1 MPYVVPTT
9 VAAAT
14 QGFATDYNI
23 IVNDVIDHETRI
35 VAVEAIAA
43 AVPYANLA
51 ADVKNFTISTPTF
64 TTNVYT
70 PVLTDVDN
78 KLLLLTNGAT
88 AGSLT
93 IPLNATVAFPIGCQ
107 LNLVQTGG
115 GQITV
120 NRATT
125 GVTINGSTTVNYLF
139 AQQYSMISLV
149 KTASDTW
156 VLTGDFV

>member
-9 VAAAT
+9 VVAASR
-14 QGFATDYNI
+14 GFATDYNV

-35 VAVEAIAA
+35 VAVETLSNSL
-43 AVPYANLA
+43 PYANLA
-51 ADVKNFTISTPTF
+51 SDVKNFTISTPTF

-70 PVLTDVDN
+70 PVLTDADN

-88 AGSLT
+88 AGSFT
-93 IPLNATVAFPIGCQ
+93 VPLNSSVAFAIGCQ
-107 LNLVQTGG
+107 LNLVQTGA

-120 NRATT
+120 NRATS
-125 GVTINGSTTVNYLF
+125 GVTINGSTTVNYVF

-149 KTASDTW
+149 KTTADNW
-156 VLTGDFV
+156 VLTGDFI

>member
-9 VAAAT
+9 VVAASR
-14 QGFATDYNI
+14 GFATDYNV

-35 VAVEAIAA
+35 VAVETIAA

-51 ADVKNFTISTPTF
+51 SDVKNFTISTPTF

-70 PVLTDVDN
+70 PVLTDADN

-88 AGSLT
+88 AGSFT
-93 IPLNATVAFPIGCQ
+93 VPLNSSVAFAIGCQ
-107 LNLVQTGG
+107 LNLVQTGT

-120 NRATT
+120 NRATS
-125 GVTINGSTTVNYLF
+125 GVTINGSTSINYVF

-149 KTASDTW
+149 KTTADTW
-156 VLTGDFV
+156 VLTGDFI

>member
-9 VAAAT
+9 VVAASK
-14 QGFATDYNI
+14 GFATDYNV

-35 VAVEAIAA
+35 VAVETLSNSL
-43 AVPYANLA
+43 PYANLA
-51 ADVKNFTISTPTF
+51 SDVKNFTISTPTF

-70 PVLTDVDN
+70 PVLTDADN

-93 IPLNATVAFPIGCQ
+93 IPLNSSVAFAIGCQ
-107 LNLVQTGG
+107 LNLVQTGT

-125 GVTINGSTTVNYLF
+125 GVTINGSTTVNYVF

-149 KTASDTW
+149 KTTADNW
-156 VLTGDFV
+156 VLTGDFI

>member
-9 VAAAT
+9 VVAASK
-14 QGFATDYNI
+14 GFATDYNV

-43 AVPYANLA
+43 AVPYENLA
-51 ADVKNFTISTPTF
+51 SNVRNFTLKTPVF

-70 PVLTDVDN
+70 AILTDADN
-78 KLLLLTNGAT
+78 KLLLLDNGAT

-93 IPLNATVAFPIGCQ
+93 IPLNSSVAFAIGCQ
-107 LNLVQTGG
+107 LNLVQTGT

-149 KTASDTW
+149 KTTADNW
-156 VLTGDFV
+156 VLTGDFI

>member
-9 VAAAT
+9 VVAASR
-14 QGFATDYNI
+14 GFATDYNV

-35 VAVEAIAA
+35 VAVETLSNSL
-43 AVPYANLA
+43 PYANLA
-51 ADVKNFTISTPTF
+51 SDVKNFTISTPTF

-70 PVLTDVDN
+70 PVLTDADN

-88 AGSLT
+88 AGSFT
-93 IPLNATVAFPIGCQ
+93 VPLNSSVAFAIGCQ
-107 LNLVQTGG
+107 LNLVQTGT

-120 NRATT
+120 NRATS
-125 GVTINGSTTVNYLF
+125 GVTINGSTSINYVF

-156 VLTGDFV
+156 VLTGDFI

>member
-9 VAAAT
+9 VVAASR
-14 QGFATDYNI
+14 GFATDYNV

-35 VAVEAIAA
+35 VAVETIAA

-51 ADVKNFTISTPTF
+51 SDVKNFTISTPTF

-70 PVLTDVDN
+70 PVLTDADN

-88 AGSLT
+88 AGSFT
-93 IPLNATVAFPIGCQ
+93 VPLNSSVAFAIGCQ
-107 LNLVQTGG
+107 LNLVQTGT

-120 NRATT
+120 NRATS
-125 GVTINGSTTVNYLF
+125 GVTINGSTSINYVF

-156 VLTGDFV
+156 VLTGDFI

>member
-35 VAVEAIAA
+35 VAVETTSNS
-43 AVPYANLA
+43 VPYSNLA
-51 ADVKNFTISTPTF
+51 SDVKNFTISTPTF

-70 PVLTDVDN
+70 TVLTDADN

-93 IPLNATVAFPIGCQ
+93 IPLNATVPFAIGCQ
-107 LNLVQTGG
+107 LNLVQTGT

>member
-9 VAAAT
+9 VVAASR
-14 QGFATDYNI
+14 GFATDYNV

-35 VAVEAIAA
+35 VAVETLSNSL
-43 AVPYANLA
+43 PYANLA
-51 ADVKNFTISTPTF
+51 SDVKNFTISTPTF

-70 PVLTDVDN
+70 PVLTDADN

-93 IPLNATVAFPIGCQ
+93 IPLNSSVAFAIGCQ
-107 LNLVQTGG
+107 LNLVQTGA

-125 GVTINGSTTVNYLF
+125 GVTINGSTTVNYVF
-139 AQQYSMISLV
+139 AQQNSMISLV
-149 KTASDTW
+149 KITADNW
-156 VLTGDFV
+156 VLTGDFI

>member
-9 VAAAT
+9 VVAASK
-14 QGFATDYNI
+14 GFATDYNV

-35 VAVEAIAA
+35 VAVETLSNSL
-43 AVPYANLA
+43 PYANLA

-70 PVLTDVDN
+70 PVLTDADN

-88 AGSLT
+88 AGSFT
-93 IPLNATVAFPIGCQ
+93 VPLNSSVAFAIGCQ
-107 LNLVQTGG
+107 LNLVQTGT

-125 GVTINGSTTVNYLF
+125 GVTINGSTTVNYVF

-149 KTASDTW
+149 KTTADNW
-156 VLTGDFV
+156 VLTGDFI

>member
-1 MPYVVPTT
+1 VPYVVPTT
-9 VAAAT
+9 VAAASR
-14 QGFATDYNI
+14 GFATDYNI

-35 VAVEAIAA
+35 VAVETLSNS
-43 AVPYANLA
+43 VPYANLA
-51 ADVKNFTISTPTF
+51 SDVKNFTISTPAF

-70 PVLTDVDN
+70 PILTDADN

-88 AGSLT
+88 AGSFT
-93 IPLNATVAFPIGCQ
+93 IPLNATVAFAVGCQ
-107 LNLVQTGG
+107 LNLVQTGA

-120 NRATT
+120 NRATS
-125 GVTINGSTTVNYLF
+125 GVTINGSTSINYVF

-156 VLTGDFV
+156 VLTGDYI

>member
-9 VAAAT
+9 VVAASR
-14 QGFATDYNI
+14 GFATDYNV

-35 VAVEAIAA
+35 VAVETLSNSF
-43 AVPYANLA
+43 PYANLG

-70 PVLTDVDN
+70 PVLTDADN

-88 AGSLT
+88 AGSFT
-93 IPLNATVAFPIGCQ
+93 VPLNSSVAFAIGCQ
-107 LNLVQTGG
+107 LNLVQTGT

-149 KTASDTW
+149 KTTADNW
-156 VLTGDFV
+156 VLTGDFI

>member
-9 VAAAT
+9 VVAASR
-14 QGFATDYNI
+14 GFATDYNV

-35 VAVEAIAA
+35 VAVETLSNSL
-43 AVPYANLA
+43 PYANLA

-70 PVLTDVDN
+70 PVLTDADN

-93 IPLNATVAFPIGCQ
+93 IPLNSSVAFAIGCQ
-107 LNLVQTGG
+107 LNLVQTGT

-125 GVTINGSTTVNYLF
+125 GVTINGSTTVNYVF

-149 KTASDTW
+149 KTTADNW
-156 VLTGDFV
+156 VLTGDFI